1 MSFVTAAPEFVMAA
15 AGDLA
20 DIGSALGAANAVA
33 ALPTTGIAAAAA
45 DEVSTQIA
53 AMFGAYAQKY
63 QALSAQSA
71 AFHNE
76 FVSLLN
82 GSALTYL
89 STELTNAEQTL
100 MNTVTGAA
108 GSGAATAATLPLL
121 GGGSGILGGLS
132 PVVGGGPLGPI
143 LNGFSAELGGVLSNI
158 LNGSEASLLSNP
170 LAVLQPLLPGLHQ
183 TGMTGIITSQAGNPW
198 AVLFANTNANLQSL
212 VNAWAA
218 DPFPFLR
225 QVIANQQH
233 YAQELG
239 SQIAVFLQD
248 FPANVPTNIGLA
260 IAGVSAFNPGAL
272 AQTLIN
278 QQIGYIN
285 TISTSLQKAGAD
297 LQTTIPVFEADMG
310 MANQAIAT
318 GNYPGAVQDFT
329 HGLLGLFITGF
340 DTSNL
345 SDVKILGP
353 AGDLLPILGIPAQQ
367 AQNFLNLLPPGSIPA
382 QIAQNYTN
390 AVTTLT
396 NTDTSTT
403 FALNLTNPSA
413 PILVADAFFG
423 VPLSLGFS
431 LLGAPVSGLNGL
443 ATGATVLEAAAQA
456 GNGVGVVGALV
467 DMPAYVMNGF
477 LNGQTIVD
485 LTLPVSTAT
494 VPPSL
499 AGPLGPLAT
508 ILLQLDPSLAGSLL
522 PTVPI
527 VVHLP
532 FDGLLVPPQSITATV
547 DVTAGPVTVPININL
562 GGTEFGGLV
571 PALVNSVPEQLAS
584 AITPK

>member
-1 MSFVTAAPEFVMAA
+1 
-15 AGDLA
+15 
-20 DIGSALGAANAVA
+20 
-33 ALPTTGIAAAAA
+33 
-45 DEVSTQIA
+45 
-53 AMFGAYAQKY
+53 MFGAYAQKY

-170 LAVLQPLLPGLHQ
+170 LAVLQPLLPGLYQ

-198 AVLFANTNANLQSL
+198 AVLFANTGANLQSL

-218 DPFPFLR
+218 DLFPFLR

-297 LQTTIPVFEADMG
+297 LHDHNPRLRGGHGDGQ
-310 MANQAIAT
+310 
-318 GNYPGAVQDFT
+318 PGDSDGQLPRRGA
-329 HGLLGLFITGF
+329 GLYTRPLSLGLFITGF

-353 AGDLLPILGIPAQQ
+353 AGDLPPILGIPAQQ

-390 AVTTLT
+390 YAHQHKHLDDLRAEPNQPERPHTRGRRLLRGAV
-396 NTDTSTT
+396 
-403 FALNLTNPSA
+403 
-413 PILVADAFFG
+413 VARLF
-423 VPLSLGFS
+423 PPR
-431 LLGAPVSGLNGL
+431 GACLRAERARNGRD
-443 ATGATVLEAAAQA
+443 GA
-456 GNGVGVVGALV
+456 
-467 DMPAYVMNGF
+467 
-477 LNGQTIVD
+477 
-485 LTLPVSTAT
+485 
-494 VPPSL
+494 
-499 AGPLGPLAT
+499 
-508 ILLQLDPSLAGSLL
+508 
-522 PTVPI
+522 
-527 VVHLP
+527 
-532 FDGLLVPPQSITATV
+532 
-547 DVTAGPVTVPININL
+547 
-562 GGTEFGGLV
+562 
-571 PALVNSVPEQLAS
+571 
-584 AITPK
+584 

>member
-1 MSFVTAAPEFVMAA
+1 MSFVTAAPEFVTAA

-33 ALPTTGIAAAAA
+33 ALPTTGIAAAAT
-45 DEVSTQIA
+45 DEVSTQIE

-170 LAVLQPLLPGLHQ
+170 LAVLQPLLPGLYQ

-198 AVLFANTNANLQSL
+198 AVLFANTGANLQSL

-218 DPFPFLR
+218 DLFPFLR

-297 LQTTIPVFEADMG
+297 LHDHNPRLRGGHGDGQ
-310 MANQAIAT
+310 
-318 GNYPGAVQDFT
+318 PGDSDGQLPRRGAGLYTRPLRSFHHRVRHQQLVGCQDSWPGGRPAA
-329 HGLLGLFITGF
+329 HPWH
-340 DTSNL
+340 SC
-345 SDVKILGP
+345 P
-353 AGDLLPILGIPAQQ
+353 AGAELRQP
-367 AQNFLNLLPPGSIPA
+367 
-382 QIAQNYTN
+382 
-390 AVTTLT
+390 VT
-396 NTDTSTT
+396 
-403 FALNLTNPSA
+403 PR
-413 PILVADAFFG
+413 
-423 VPLSLGFS
+423 
-431 LLGAPVSGLNGL
+431 
-443 ATGATVLEAAAQA
+443 
-456 GNGVGVVGALV
+456 
-467 DMPAYVMNGF
+467 
-477 LNGQTIVD
+477 
-485 LTLPVSTAT
+485 
-494 VPPSL
+494 
-499 AGPLGPLAT
+499 
-508 ILLQLDPSLAGSLL
+508 LDPRTDRAEL
-522 PTVPI
+522 
-527 VVHLP
+527 H
-532 FDGLLVPPQSITATV
+532 
-547 DVTAGPVTVPININL
+547 
-562 GGTEFGGLV
+562 
-571 PALVNSVPEQLAS
+571 QLRS
-584 AITPK
+584 STQTPRRPSR